1 MAYTAGHDLN
11 SPLRKIGTFGDLLK
25 ERLAGKADAVDL
37 DYLDRMRR
45 SAMAASEIVAGL
57 LYLIRLEHEDLRPQ
71 RVELDAVLAAVKQEL
86 AAEIAAAGASIE
98 APPLPAVDAPT
109 GLPQK
114 LLSCLLSNAVKFARP
129 GTPPVVRVDARR
141 TADALEL
148 KVADDGIGFEPA
160 FVEKIF
166 QPFDRLNPVGTY
178 PGHGLGLAIARGIAR
193 RLGGELTAESAPG
206 LGSTFTARLPASILS
221 R

>member
-1 MAYTAGHDLN
+1 LAYTAGHDLN

-25 ERLAGKADAVDL
+25 ERLAGKADAIDL

-45 SAMAASEIVAGL
+45 SATAAAEIVAGL
-57 LYLIRLEHEDLRPQ
+57 LYLVRLEHEDLPPQ
-71 RVELDAVLAAVKQEL
+71 RVELDAVLAAVKQEF
-86 AAEIAAAGASIE
+86 ATEIAAGASIE
-98 APPLPAVDAPT
+98 AAPLPAVDAPT

-114 LLSCLLSNAVKFARP
+114 LLSCLISNAVKFARP
-129 GTPPVVRVDARR
+129 GKPSVVRVEVHR

-160 FVEKIF
+160 FAEKIF
-166 QPFDRLNPVGTY
+166 LPFDRLNPVGAY
-178 PGHGLGLAIARGIAR
+178 PGNGLGLAIARGIAR
-193 RLGGELTAESAPG
+193 RLGGELTAESEPG
-206 LGSTFTARLPASILS
+206 SGSTFTARLPPSILS